1 MELLMMMMMMMVVM
15 VVMVVV
21 VVVVKMM
28 MMMMMINRIFFVQ
41 YELLWLEEIKTLAAL
56 SQTPVLKAKDNLD
69 WISRRTDTATGCTFG
84 LPVLQL
90 YIWFSECLYSV
101 VHHLYVKIW
110 LALLAKVKVS
120 IKSINSWEALLSE
133 MGLTLQFQLHCS
145 AKPLTPDALRDL
157 GHCTVVTAF
166 KGLANLKDLCSGQ

>member
-1 MELLMMMMMMMVVM
+1 MIMMMM
-15 VVMVVV
+15 MVVV
-21 VVVVKMM
+21 VVVVIK
-28 MMMMMINRIFFVQ
+28 FFCMQ
-41 YELLWLEEIKTLAAL
+41 CELLWLEEIKTLAAL